1 VDCLDK
7 RLLQNF
13 FLVDFLVPCSNK
25 HGTRNGNYIG
35 GFGLPNIVNTIIICN
50 IVINISFFVFLFFIS
65 SLLFNRYFF
74 SLFRSL
80 FRFDISF
87 SNISFSD
94 AFVPDISSSDI
105 SFFNVRTSSE
115 VSLLTS
121 EGVFWNLERLSTKLE
136 PLLVCDVAP
145 SSFLSLLEFV

>member
-1 VDCLDK
+1 MDCLDK
-7 RLLQNF
+7 RLLRIF

-25 HGTRNGNYIG
+25 HGTRNRNYIG

-50 IVINISFFVFLFFIS
+50 IVINISFLVFLFFVS

-80 FRFDISF
+80 FRFD
-87 SNISFSD
+87 ISFSD

-105 SFFNVRTSSE
+105 SFFNVRTSSK